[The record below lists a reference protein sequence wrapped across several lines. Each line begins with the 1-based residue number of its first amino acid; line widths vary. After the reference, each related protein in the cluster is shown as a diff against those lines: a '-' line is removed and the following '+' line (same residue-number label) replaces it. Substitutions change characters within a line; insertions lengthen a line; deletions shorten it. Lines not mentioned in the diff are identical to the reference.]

1 MTDGP
6 LHGIR
11 VLDLSR
17 ILAGPTATQLLGDYG
32 ADVIKVE
39 KPGTGDDTRSW
50 GPPFVKDADGKDTGE
65 SAYYLAANR
74 NKRSIALDIATPE
87 GAAEVKRLAATA
99 DVLVENFK
107 VGGLAKF
114 GLGYED
120 LRADFPGLIYCS
132 ITGYGQTGPNAAKP
146 GYDLLAQGE
155 GGIMSLTGGGAE
167 PMKVG
172 VAVSDVVCGLYAV
185 TAILAALHHRQ
196 KTGAGQWIDI
206 GLLDTQVAWLVN
218 QGTNYLTSGTEPPR
232 LGNQHPNIVPY
243 QVFAVSDGHVIVAV
257 GNDSQFARFATLIG
271 APGLAEDARFAT
283 NSARLA
289 HRGTLI
295 PLIEGLVAGI
305 AQADLLARMTEAK
318 VPGGPINTLSQVFG
332 SAQAEAREMV
342 IEMDHAAG
350 VPVRLIGNPV
360 KFSATP
366 VSYRRAPPPCG
377 ADTAEIR
384 AELAAGRAEPG
395 ESS

>member
-1 MTDGP
+1 MTHGP

-39 KPGTGDDTRSW
+39 KPGSGDDTRSW
-50 GPPFVKDADGKDTGE
+50 GPPFVTDAEGRDTGE

-87 GAAEVKRLAATA
+87 GAAEVRRLAATA
-99 DVLVENFK
+99 DILVENFK

-120 LRADFPGLIYCS
+120 LRAEFPGLIYCS
-132 ITGYGQTGPNAAKP
+132 ITGYGQTGPNADKP

-155 GGIMSLTGGGAE
+155 GGIMSLTGGGEE

-172 VAVSDVVCGLYAV
+172 VAVADVVCGLYAV
-185 TAILAALHHRQ
+185 TAILAALHHRER
-196 KTGAGQWIDI
+196 TGEGQQIDLA
-206 GLLDTQVAWLVN
+206 LLDTQVAWLVN
-218 QGTNYLTSGTEPPR
+218 QGTNYLTTGKEPPR

-257 GNDSQFARFATLIG
+257 GNDSQFARFAALIG
-271 APGLAEDARFAT
+271 APGLAEDPRFAT

-289 HRGTLI
+289 HRDILI

-305 AQADLLARMTEAK
+305 AQADLLARMAGSK
-318 VPGGPINTLSQVFG
+318 VPGGPINTLSQVFD
-332 SAQAEAREMV
+332 SDQVKAREML

-366 VSYRRAPPPCG
+366 VSYRRAPPPCD
-377 ADTAEIR
+377 ADGAEIR
-384 AELAAGRAEPG
+384 AELGAEHPRQH
-395 ESS
+395 